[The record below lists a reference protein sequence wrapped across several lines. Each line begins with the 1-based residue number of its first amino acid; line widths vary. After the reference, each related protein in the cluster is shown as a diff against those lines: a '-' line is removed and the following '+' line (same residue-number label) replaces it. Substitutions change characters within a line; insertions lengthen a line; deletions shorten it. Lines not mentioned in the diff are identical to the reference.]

1 MRNLLVVRENTAKF
15 ALFLIGNTFTS
26 KGVSDPEGVR
36 GVFISVVAQGVLSI

>member
-15 ALFLIGNTFTS
+15 ALFLIGSTFTS
-26 KGVSDPEGVR
+26 KGGSDPEGVR